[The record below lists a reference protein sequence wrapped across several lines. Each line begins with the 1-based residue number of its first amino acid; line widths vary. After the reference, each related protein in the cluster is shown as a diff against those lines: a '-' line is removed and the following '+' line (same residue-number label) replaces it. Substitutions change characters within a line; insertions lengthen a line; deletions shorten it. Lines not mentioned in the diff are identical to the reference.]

1 MSLPPYV
8 AGWVLNAEGGVA
20 DVRGDPGGRTVAGIT
35 AGTAA
40 RYGITPVDN
49 LTVIQWFDI
58 YDKEYWTRVRAPEL
72 GKRLALAVFDSAV
85 NTGPPHAISL
95 LQQTVGTP
103 ADGKFGPATMR
114 AIETAVARQGA
125 VRVENAFLNGCNSF
139 YEELV
144 DRFPPLAIFLP
155 GWKARVRHLR
165 EYLDFVSALLTVT
178 T

>member
-1 MSLPPYV
+1 MNIPPFV
-8 AGWVLNAEGGVA
+8 AGWIMIAEGGVSDIA
-20 DVRGDPGGRTVAGIT
+20 TDPGGRTIAGIT
-35 AGTAA
+35 TETA
-40 RYGITPVDN
+40 RRHGIVPVDAI
-49 LTVIQWFDI
+49 TVTQWLSI
-58 YDKEYWTRVRAPEL
+58 YGEYWTRVRAPEL

-125 VRVENAFLNGCNSF
+125 VRVESAFLNGCNSF

-178 T
+178 I